1 MKKLLSID
9 WTQKQKHNS
18 TLLVATVS
26 SDQSVN
32 TQAVAVSRAL
42 TPPALISF
50 LLNSLVGLLKVSF
63 SQRKWLTGGFP
74 SKLRKRS

>member
-1 MKKLLSID
+1 MQKLLSID
-9 WTQKQKHNS
+9 WFQKQKHSS
-18 TLLVATVS
+18 TMLLATVS
-26 SDQSVN
+26 SDQS
-32 TQAVAVSRAL
+32 VAVSRAL